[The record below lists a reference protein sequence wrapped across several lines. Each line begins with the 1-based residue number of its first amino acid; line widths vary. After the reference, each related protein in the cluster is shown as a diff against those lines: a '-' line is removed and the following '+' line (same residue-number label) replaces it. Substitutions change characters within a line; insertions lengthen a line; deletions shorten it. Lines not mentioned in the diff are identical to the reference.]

1 MKRKVLLMALAMT
14 VVLTACG
21 GNGDKEASSNTEANV
36 SEDAGTEDTDAT
48 EGDVAEEDTDAGEDA
63 AAEDAAGE
71 DAAAEDGEAAGE
83 DAEAEDADAAE
94 GSGEAAAGEYAKGT
108 VTETGWESEYFGLRY
123 TAPEGMSMST
133 EEELDELMGLGQ
145 EVLSDDFSE
154 LQLKYAELT
163 SVYEMMSV
171 ADDQTTNVV
180 VTVEKMA
187 GKMDAS
193 QYAEA
198 LEQGLSQVSA
208 IQYTLVSDDETV
220 KIGNEDYIK
229 ASYEAESSGV
239 SMYQD
244 YYIRVV
250 GDRAIAVTLTY
261 LDESARDN
269 VLNAF
274 AAY

>member
-1 MKRKVLLMALAMT
+1 MKRKVLFMTLAMA

-21 GNGDKEASSNTEANV
+21 GNADKAASSNADANV
-36 SEDAGTEDTDAT
+36 SEDADTAADDGAESTDDAAESTDAADDVQAATADEAGIGAADT
-48 EGDVAEEDTDAGEDA
+48 EAE
-63 AAEDAAGE
+63 AEG
-71 DAAAEDGEAAGE
+71 DGEAA
-83 DAEAEDADAAE
+83 
-94 GSGEAAAGEYAKGT
+94 SGKYAKGG
-108 VTETGWESEYFGLRY
+108 VSETGWESEFFGLRY
-123 TAPEGMSMST
+123 TAPEGMGMST
-133 EEELDELMGLGQ
+133 EEELNELMGLGQ

-180 VTVEKMA
+180 VTVEKLM

-193 QYAEA
+193 QYVSA

-208 IQYTLVSDDETV
+208 ISYTLISDDETV
-220 KIGNEDYIK
+220 KIGNGDYIK
-229 ASYEAESSGV
+229 VSYQAESSGV

-244 YYIRVV
+244 YYVRVV
-250 GDRAIAVTLTY
+250 DDRAIALTLTY
-261 LDESARDN
+261 IDESARDN

-274 AAY
+274 TAY

>member
-1 MKRKVLLMALAMT
+1 MKRKVLFMTLAMA

-21 GNGDKEASSNTEANV
+21 GNADKAASSNADANV
-36 SEDAGTEDTDAT
+36 SEDAGTAADDGAESTDDAAESTDAADDVQAATADEAGVGAADT
-48 EGDVAEEDTDAGEDA
+48 E
-63 AAEDAAGE
+63 
-71 DAAAEDGEAAGE
+71 
-83 DAEAEDADAAE
+83 AEAEEE
-94 GSGEAAAGEYAKGT
+94 GGEEAAAGKYAKGS
-108 VTETGWESEYFGLRY
+108 VSETGWESEFFGLRY
-123 TAPEGMSMST
+123 TAPEGMGMST
-133 EEELDELMGLGQ
+133 EEELNDLMGLGQ

-180 VTVEKMA
+180 VTVEKLM

-193 QYAEA
+193 QYVSA

-208 IQYTLVSDDETV
+208 ISYTLISDDETV
-220 KIGNEDYIK
+220 KIGNGDYIK
-229 ASYEAESSGV
+229 VSYQAESSGV

-244 YYIRVV
+244 YYVRVV
-250 GDRAIAVTLTY
+250 DDRAIALTLTY
-261 LDESARDN
+261 IDESARDN

-274 AAY
+274 TAY

>member
-1 MKRKVLLMALAMT
+1 MKRKVLFMTLAMT

-21 GNGDKEASSNTEANV
+21 GNADKAASSNADATV
-36 SEDAGTEDTDAT
+36 SEDAGTAADDGAESTDDGAESTDTADDVQAAT
-48 EGDVAEEDTDAGEDA
+48 ADEAGVGAADTE
-63 AAEDAAGE
+63 
-71 DAAAEDGEAAGE
+71 
-83 DAEAEDADAAE
+83 AEAEEE
-94 GSGEAAAGEYAKGT
+94 GGEEAAAGKYAKGS
-108 VTETGWESEYFGLRY
+108 VSETGWESEFFGLRY
-123 TAPEGMSMST
+123 TAPEGMGMST
-133 EEELDELMGLGQ
+133 EEELNELMGLGQ

-180 VTVEKMA
+180 VTVEKLM

-193 QYAEA
+193 QYVSA

-208 IQYTLVSDDETV
+208 ISYTLISDDETV
-220 KIGNEDYIK
+220 KIGNGDYIK
-229 ASYEAESSGV
+229 VSYQAESSGV

-244 YYIRVV
+244 YYVRVV
-250 GDRAIAVTLTY
+250 DDRAIALTLTY
-261 LDESARDN
+261 IDESARDN

-274 AAY
+274 TAY

>member
-1 MKRKVLLMALAMT
+1 MKRKVLFMTLAMT

-21 GNGDKEASSNTEANV
+21 GNADKAASSNADANV
-36 SEDAGTEDTDAT
+36 SEDAGTAADDGAESTDDAAESTDDAAESTDAADDVQAATADEAGVGAADT
-48 EGDVAEEDTDAGEDA
+48 EAE
-63 AAEDAAGE
+63 AE
-71 DAAAEDGEAAGE
+71 AEGDGEAA
-83 DAEAEDADAAE
+83 
-94 GSGEAAAGEYAKGT
+94 SGKYAKGS
-108 VTETGWESEYFGLRY
+108 VSETGWESEFFGLRY
-123 TAPEGMSMST
+123 TAPEGMGMST
-133 EEELDELMGLGQ
+133 EEELNGLMGLGQ

-180 VTVEKMA
+180 VTVEKLM

-193 QYAEA
+193 QYVSA

-208 IQYTLVSDDETV
+208 ISYTLISDDETV
-220 KIGNEDYIK
+220 KIGNGDYIK
-229 ASYEAESSGV
+229 VSYQAESSGV

-244 YYIRVV
+244 YYVRVV
-250 GDRAIAVTLTY
+250 DDRAIALTLTY
-261 LDESARDN
+261 IDESARDN

-274 AAY
+274 TAY

>member
-1 MKRKVLLMALAMT
+1 MKKKVLFMTLAMA

-21 GNGDKEASSNTEANV
+21 GNADKAASSNTDTNV
-36 SEDAGTEDTDAT
+36 SGEAGTEDAGTKA
-48 EGDVAEEDTDAGEDA
+48 
-63 AAEDAAGE
+63 
-71 DAAAEDGEAAGE
+71 
-83 DAEAEDADAAE
+83 ADAAE
-94 GSGEAAAGEYAKGT
+94 DDAAADDAAENADEAEAESGQEAATGKYAKGT
-108 VTETGWESEYFGLRY
+108 VTENGWESEFFGLRY
-123 TAPEGMSMST
+123 TTPEGMGMST
-133 EEELDELMGLGQ
+133 EVELNELMGLGQ

-180 VTVEKMA
+180 VTVEKLM

-193 QYAEA
+193 AYVKA

-208 IQYTLVSDDETV
+208 ISYTLISDDETV
-220 KIGNEDYIK
+220 KLGNGEYVRV
-229 ASYEAESSGV
+229 SYQAEASGV

-244 YYIRVV
+244 YYVRVV
-250 GDRAIAVTLTY
+250 DDRAIALTLTY
-261 LDESARDN
+261 LDESARDT

-274 AAY
+274 TAY